1 MKSFAAL
8 LGSLLLLSMLGV
20 AAYAQNAGT
29 GAIAGVVSDP
39 SGAVINDATIR
50 VTSNQTGETRT
61 AVSSSRGNYSV
72 SLLLPGVY
80 TVEASKA
87 GFKNTSYKTIT
98 VSVTEILT
106 LNIQMQ
112 VGSVQET
119 IEVNS
124 AGEQL
129 QTETSSLGRVTDR
142 IVVESMPLVTR
153 NYTQIIG
160 LSAGV
165 SADVT
170 NAGELG
176 RGNGSNGGDA
186 FVAAGGSNNDNN
198 FQMNGVEIN
207 DFQQSGNFS
216 GGVAVPN
223 PDTIQEFKVQTGQY
237 DASYG
242 RDAGANV
249 NVVTKTGT
257 NQFHGTM
264 FEFLRNEA
272 LNANEWFRNENG
284 QPRQLLRQN
293 QYGMT
298 FGGPIVKDNL
308 QFFTSYQG
316 TRQTNG
322 VDPTC
327 STTFNTPPLTD
338 DRSQGALGALFY
350 NDPANPDPYKM
361 TYLQQFFYLNLGIYP
376 VGPTVA
382 QDGSNISAPALKLLQ
397 MKLPSGQYL
406 YPTPQRVDPSQ
417 PFSNQGSYSVS
428 NPCTFYEEQF
438 MTNADWNQSARSQ
451 WQLRFFFANSSQQN
465 TLPATNLG
473 GPTAPGF
480 PYVTKEH
487 FRNVSLTYNHTFSN
501 NLLNQAEIGYH
512 RIFSGDV
519 QSEVFTYPQIGVT
532 IAGPF
537 DNNPAIYV
545 AGLPTVGGNGQNIV
559 LAQNTYVLQDTVAWQ
574 KGHHAIR
581 FGGGAT
587 RAQDN
592 QVSFQYIGGLLM
604 LTPTD
609 FLLGQAGDTSLPP
622 GLQFGNVYGSVDA
635 PLDAARGWRVLDAN
649 AYFQDDYKVSS
660 RLSLNLGFRYE
671 RLGDVSDNLGRVS
684 NFNQYTA
691 DPNPPAEGSYQG
703 LIVASNYSGSI
714 SPPTGVTKGNNKLG
728 IAGKGQNTWDPR
740 FGFAWKFPGSD
751 KTVIRGGYGVFHS
764 HIGGQAFLQTVVNQ
778 PWGLIR
784 EQLGTDPT
792 VTLDNPFAFPG
803 QPSILPAFTPYSP
816 TSALSPF
823 SFNYNC
829 RPPLI
834 QRFSLNAQTEIT
846 KSLMLEIGYIGTR
859 GLHLT
864 QEAFPDQALD
874 ATTHSIRGQTDNTL
888 ANLFQRVPLQG
899 FSISS
904 WRQINSEGAS
914 WYNAL
919 EASLTKRFS
928 HGLQFLASYTWAKEL
943 SSDYGASIGA
953 NGGVSIGNQYDPR
966 GRYGADP
973 EVRPQRLIV
982 SYVYELPFFKNS
994 AALLHTT
1001 LGGWKIAGVTTIQ
1014 SGHPLPVENTNAL
1027 NVFGING
1034 PDDDFAQ
1041 LGPNCTVSQ
1050 VSTSGPIQRKMK
1062 NFINQSCFT
1071 APYPVIGADGVGT
1084 AFGNTRPGIFR
1095 GPGQNNTDLNL
1106 IKNFSLHWPNDAAGI
1121 EFRAEMF
1128 NAFNHPQFLDPGIE
1142 VDGAS
1147 FGAITNTAVAP
1158 RIVQFALKISF

>member
-20 AAYAQNAGT
+20 AAYGQNAGT

-50 VTSNQTGETRT
+50 VTNNQTGEKRT

-72 SLLLPGVY
+72 SLLLPGTY
-80 TVEASKA
+80 AVEASKA

-106 LNIQMQ
+106 LNIQLQ

-119 IEVNS
+119 VEVKS

-129 QTETSSLGRVTDR
+129 QTETSSLGRVADALT
-142 IVVESMPLVTR
+142 VESMPMATR
-153 NYTQIIG
+153 NYTQILA
-160 LSAGV
+160 LSTGV
-165 SADVT
+165 SADVI
-170 NAGELG
+170 NAAELG
-176 RGNGSNGGDA
+176 RGGMSNGENS
-186 FVAAGGSNNDNN
+186 FVSAGGSNNDNN

-207 DFQQSGNFS
+207 DFQQSANFS

-249 NVVTKTGT
+249 NVVTKTGS

-284 QPRQLLRQN
+284 QPRQVLRQN

-298 FGGPIVKDNL
+298 FGGPIVKDKL

-327 STTFNTPPLTD
+327 STTFSTPPLTD
-338 DRSQGALGALFY
+338 DRRQATLGALFY
-350 NDPANPDPYKM
+350 GQPTFIQEITGLP
-361 TYLQQFFYLNLGIYP
+361 LGP
-376 VGPTVA
+376 SVA
-382 QDGSNISAPALKLLQ
+382 QDGSNISAPALALLQ
-397 MKLPSGQYL
+397 MKLPNGQYL
-406 YPTPQRVDPSQ
+406 YPTPQRVDTSL
-417 PFSNQGSYSVS
+417 PFSSQGSYSVS

-438 MTNADWNQSARSQ
+438 MTNADWNQSARNQ
-451 WQLRFFFANSSQQN
+451 WQVRFFFANSSQQN
-465 TLPATNLG
+465 TLPAADLG

-487 FRNVSLTYNHTFSN
+487 FRNFSLTYNHTFSN

-512 RIFSGDV
+512 RQFSADV

-537 DNNPAIYV
+537 DNNPVIRAS
-545 AGLPTVGGNGQNIV
+545 GLPSMGGNGQNVI
-559 LAQNTYVLQDTVAWQ
+559 LAQNTYVAQDTVAWQ
-574 KGHHAIR
+574 KGHHSIR
-581 FGGGAT
+581 FGGGVT
-587 RAQDN
+587 RPQDH
-592 QVSFQYIGGLLM
+592 QVAFQFFGGLIM
-604 LTPTD
+604 LTPSD
-609 FLLGQAGDTSLPP
+609 FLLGQAAAP
-622 GLQFGNVYGSVDA
+622 GLPFGNVYASIDA

-649 AYFQDDYKVSS
+649 AYIQDDYKVSS

-671 RLGDVSDNLGRVS
+671 RLGDVSDSLGRVA
-684 NFNQYTA
+684 NFNMNTA
-691 DPNPPAEGSYQG
+691 DPNPPTSGSYQG

-714 SPPTGVTKGNNKLG
+714 APPTGVVKGNNKLG
-728 IAGKGQNTWDPR
+728 IAGIGQNTWDPR
-740 FGFAWKFPGSD
+740 IGFAWLFPHND
-751 KTVIRGGYGVFHS
+751 KVVVRGGYGVFHS

-792 VTLDNPFAFPG
+792 VTFDNPFAFPG
-803 QPSILPAFTPYSP
+803 QPSTLPAFTPYSP

-823 SFNYNC
+823 SFNYNW
-829 RPPLI
+829 RPPVI
-834 QRFSLNAQTEIT
+834 QRFSLNVQTEIS

-864 QEAFPDQALD
+864 QEAYPDQAFD
-874 ATTHSIRGQTDNTL
+874 ATTHPIRGQTDNTL

-899 FSISS
+899 FSIAS

-943 SSDYGASIGA
+943 STDSLASTGP
-953 NGGVSIGNQYDPR
+953 NGGVSLGNQYDPR
-966 GRYGADP
+966 ARYGTDFF
-973 EVRPQRLIV
+973 VRPQRLVV

-1001 LGGWKIAGVTTIQ
+1001 LGGWKFAGVTTIQ
-1014 SGHPLPVENTNAL
+1014 SGHPLAVENTNAFNL
-1027 NVFGING
+1027 FGING
-1034 PDDDFAQ
+1034 VDGDFAQ

-1050 VSTSGPIQRKMK
+1050 VSTRGSVQRKLN

-1071 APYPVIGADGVGT
+1071 NYPAISADGGT
-1084 AFGNTRPGIFR
+1084 AFGNTRPGILR
-1095 GPGQNNTDLNL
+1095 GPGQNSTDFSL
-1106 IKNFSLHWPNDAAGI
+1106 IKNFSLHWPNDAAGV

-1128 NAFNHPQFLDPGIE
+1128 NAFNHPQFDDPGFA
-1142 VDGAS
+1142 VDGQS
-1147 FGAITNTAVAP
+1147 FGQITSTVGSP
-1158 RIVQFALKISF
+1158 RISQFALKISF

>member
-20 AAYAQNAGT
+20 AAYGQNAGT

-39 SGAVINDATIR
+39 SGAVVEGVVVK
-50 VTSNQTGETRT
+50 VTNNQTGETRT
-61 AVSSSRGNYSV
+61 AVSAGHGNYTEP
-72 SLLLPGVY
+72 LLPPGNY

-106 LNIQMQ
+106 LNIQLQ

-165 SADVT
+165 SADVM

-176 RGNGSNGGDA
+176 RGGGSNGDDA

-207 DFQQSGNFS
+207 DFQQSGHFS

-223 PDTIQEFKVQTGQY
+223 PDAIEEFKVQTGQY

-249 NVVTKTGT
+249 NVVTRTGT

-272 LNANEWFRNENG
+272 LNANEWFRIRNG
-284 QPRQLLRQN
+284 QPRQVLRQN

-298 FGGPIVKDNL
+298 FGGPIVKDKL

-327 STTFNTPPLTD
+327 STSFSTPPLTD
-338 DRSQGALGALFY
+338 DRSQAALGALFY
-350 NDPANPDPYKM
+350 GQPTFIQEITGLP
-361 TYLQQFFYLNLGIYP
+361 LGP
-376 VGPTVA
+376 SVA
-382 QDGSNISAPALKLLQ
+382 QDGSNISAPALALLQ
-397 MKLPSGQYL
+397 MKLPNGQYL
-406 YPTPQRVDPSQ
+406 YPTPQTVDPSL
-417 PFSNQGSYSVS
+417 PFTSQGSYSVS

-438 MTNADWNQSARSQ
+438 MTNADWNQSAKSQ
-451 WQLRFFFANSSQQN
+451 WQVRFFFANSSQQN
-465 TLPATNLG
+465 TLPQSDLG
-473 GPTAPGF
+473 GATAPGF
-480 PYVTKEH
+480 PYTYKEH
-487 FRNVSLTYNHTFSN
+487 FRNISLTYNHTFSN

-512 RIFSGDV
+512 RQFSADV

-532 IAGPF
+532 IPGPF
-537 DNNPAIYV
+537 DDNPAIYV
-545 AGLPTVGGNGQNIV
+545 AGLPSQGGNGQNII
-559 LAQNTYVLQDTVAWQ
+559 LAQNTYVAQDTVAWQ
-574 KGHHAIR
+574 KGHHSIR
-581 FGGGAT
+581 FGGGVT
-587 RAQDN
+587 RPQDN
-592 QVSFQYIGGLLM
+592 QVSFQYFGGMLM
-604 LTPTD
+604 LTPSD
-609 FLLGQAGDTSLPP
+609 FLLGQAGAPYGLP
-622 GLQFGNVYGSVDA
+622 FGNVYGSIDA

-649 AYFQDDYKVSS
+649 AYLQDDYKVTS
-660 RLSLNLGFRYE
+660 RLTLNLGFRYE
-671 RLGDVSDNLGRVS
+671 RLGDVSDSLGRVS
-684 NFNQYTA
+684 NFNMNTA
-691 DPNPPAEGSYQG
+691 DANLAPGASSYQG

-714 SPPTGVTKGNNKLG
+714 TPPTGVTKGNNKLG
-728 IAGKGQNTWDPR
+728 IAGIGQNTWDPR

-764 HIGGQAFLQTVVNQ
+764 HIGGEVFLQTVVNQ

-792 VTLDNPFAFPG
+792 VTIDNPFAFPG
-803 QPSILPAFTPYSP
+803 QPSVLPAFTPYTAPSATSP
-816 TSALSPF
+816 GSALSPF
-823 SFNYNC
+823 SFNYNW

-834 QRFSLNAQTEIT
+834 QRFSLNVQTEIT

-864 QEAFPDQALD
+864 QEVLPDQALD

-888 ANLFQRVPLQG
+888 ANLLQRVPVQG

-943 SSDYGASIGA
+943 STDTLASTGP
-953 NGGVSIGNQYDPR
+953 NGGVTEGNQLDQR
-966 GRYGADP
+966 ARYGPDSF
-973 EVRPQRLIV
+973 VRPQRLVV

-1001 LGGWKIAGVTTIQ
+1001 LGGWKFAGETTIQ
-1014 SGHPLPVENTNAL
+1014 SGHPLAVENTNAFNL
-1027 NVFGING
+1027 FGING
-1034 PDDDFAQ
+1034 LDDDFAQ
-1041 LGPNCTVSQ
+1041 LAPNCTPSQ
-1050 VSTSGPIQRKMK
+1050 VSTSGSVQRKLN

-1071 APYPVIGADGVGT
+1071 NNYPVISADGGT
-1084 AFGNTRPGIFR
+1084 AFGNTRPGILR
-1095 GPGQNNTDLNL
+1095 GPGQNSTDLSL
-1106 IKNFSLHWPNDAAGI
+1106 IKNFSLHWPNDAAGV
-1121 EFRAEMF
+1121 EFRAELF
-1128 NAFNHPQFLDPGIE
+1128 NAFNHPQFQDPGTSM
-1142 VDGAS
+1142 DGGS
-1147 FGAITNTAVAP
+1147 FGAITQTVGAP
-1158 RIVQFALKISF
+1158 RIAQFALKISF